1 MKKIY
6 FLLLFLSVTNL
17 MYAQFNIDLESGWIF
32 PGYNNIRIP
41 NKTGTK
47 LSLSEELKTEQQLFW
62 RVRAGYIIKERHLIS
77 ILVAPLA
84 LHAKGTVNRD
94 IFFFEKNFIA
104 NEEIKA
110 KFRFDS
116 YRITYRYTFLKRERI
131 NLGIGFTAKI
141 RDAEITLENKYEKST
156 KLNTGFVPIINFNVE
171 WLFSEKYALLINGD
185 ALASPQ
191 GQGRAEDVFAGFLY
205 KRTEHLSIKMG
216 YRILEG
222 GADVD
227 EVYNFTLVNY
237 LSVGLI
243 YNF

>member
-1 MKKIY
+1 MII
-6 FLLLFLSVTNL
+6 LLLLITNAL
-17 MYAQFNIDLESGWIF
+17 QANFNIDLESGWIF

-41 NKTGTK
+41 NKSGTQ
-47 LSLSEELKTEQQLFW
+47 LSLSEELKTDQQLFW
-62 RVRAGYIIKERHLIS
+62 RIRAGYLIQERHLIS
-77 ILVAPLA
+77 LLVAPLSLDA
-84 LHAKGTVNRD
+84 EGKVNRD

-104 NEEIKA
+104 NETIKA

-116 YRITYRYTFLKRERI
+116 YRVTYRYTFLKRERI

-141 RDAEITLENKYEKST
+141 RDAEITLENRFGKST

-171 WLFSEKYALLINGD
+171 WLFSDKYALLINGD

-205 KRTEHLSIKMG
+205 KRTEHLNIKMG